1 MLGYNKTLFA
11 STANSILVL
20 PEEAVKSFSATIS
33 SLLER
38 AAIFSGNK
46 LANSFPEKINSI
58 TLGTIQSNLG
68 RWATQE
74 TSSSITTQDNFPNA
88 SKIIAMGMSSFD
100 GTTNRLSICAILS
113 QNEEIYSNVY
123 EFNSDKYRVQLKYY
137 FSASNNFSTVYFD
150 SQRQIDNNWY
160 SAYLTKMVMA
170 IPIS

>member
-1 MLGYNKTLFA
+1 
-11 STANSILVL
+11 
-20 PEEAVKSFSATIS
+20 
-33 SLLER
+33 
-38 AAIFSGNK
+38 
-46 LANSFPEKINSI
+46 
-58 TLGTIQSNLG
+58 
-68 RWATQE
+68 
-74 TSSSITTQDNFPNA
+74 
-88 SKIIAMGMSSFD
+88 MGMSSFD

-123 EFNSDKYRVQLKYY
+123 EFNSDKYRVWLKYY